1 MTLTIPDLRVI
12 APAGTR
18 RWPPLYPSVFPAL
31 IMLAIGSTALRRPAL
46 GWDEHAT
53 WSVATRTPAEIVRM
67 AGEIDGVIAPYY
79 LFMHYW
85 IEIFGDRTAV
95 MRLPSLLAVAVAVGI
110 AGEWG
115 RVLFG
120 PVTGLTGALIL
131 VTVPQLSR
139 YATEARV
146 YGIAL
151 LAGVLTMWLFHR
163 ATARP
168 AWRRW
173 LGYGLSVTI
182 LGYAHL
188 LGLLILM
195 AHLTILG
202 SRRRG
207 GDRRLWRGPLVM
219 AGAVA
224 LTAPLIRLGLAQ
236 RGAQLDWIPPVNAH
250 DVLTAPGAVFGATVT
265 APAGLLYGAQLAGLF
280 LIGLAFTARLPGP
293 WSAQRPIVEL
303 AVLAVLPPALLLG
316 ASLAGASIW
325 VPRYV
330 LVVIVPVALLAALAL
345 REFRLRQIA
354 ALLLLVALTLETHQ
368 AVRRPASRD
377 GMNFRT
383 VASVVSA
390 GLRPGDGVVYG
401 RVGTWSLRAGLD
413 YELRD
418 RPRPADVL
426 LVRPAARAGAL
437 DADECATLTC
447 FDTARVWYV
456 GARRGEDPMSDAA
469 GPLGAKLDRDYR
481 RTEVWLQ
488 PLGVVALFERR

>member
-46 GWDEHAT
+46 GWDERAT
-53 WSVATRTPAEIVRM
+53 WSAATRTPAEIVRM

-95 MRLPSLLAVAVAVGI
+95 MRLPSLLAVAIAVGL

-120 PVTGLTGALIL
+120 PVTGLTAALIL

-163 ATARP
+163 AMARP

-188 LGLLILM
+188 LGLLILT

-202 SRRRG
+202 SRWRG

-236 RGAQLDWIPPVNAH
+236 RGAQLDWIPPVNTH

-280 LIGLAFTARLPGP
+280 LIGLAFTARWKDRRTL
-293 WSAQRPIVEL
+293 AEL
-303 AVLAVLPPALLLG
+303 TVLAVLPPALLLG
-316 ASLAGASIW
+316 ASLAGASLW

-330 LVVIVPVALLAALAL
+330 LVVTVPVALLAALAL
-345 REFRLRQIA
+345 RRFRLRQVA

-368 AVRRPASRD
+368 AVRRPSSRD

-383 VASVVSA
+383 VASVVAA

-418 RPRPADVL
+418 RPRPVDLL
-426 LVRPAARAGAL
+426 LVRSAARAGRL
-437 DADECATLTC
+437 DAEECATLTC

-456 GARRGEDPMSDAA
+456 GARRGDDPMSDA
-469 GPLGAKLDRDYR
+469 GGQLRAKLDRDYR
-481 RTEVWLQ
+481 RTGIWLH
-488 PLGVVALFERR
+488 PLGVVALFERPPS